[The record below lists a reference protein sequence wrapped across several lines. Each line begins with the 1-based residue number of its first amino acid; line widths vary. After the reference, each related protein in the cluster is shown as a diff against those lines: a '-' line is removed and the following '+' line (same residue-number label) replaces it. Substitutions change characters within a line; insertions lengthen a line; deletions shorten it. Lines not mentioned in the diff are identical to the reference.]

1 MSSKNANLTE
11 KKIAYSEY
19 AYFFSV
25 LFLAISIAFMKAAGF
40 GVSLS
45 SAPAYVIY
53 EKVSLTQ
60 TISYGTAEYTIQ
72 AFILLFLFI
81 VTGKFG
87 KRHVFSFLSTLIFAA
102 TIDAISNILALL
114 PLQYVWLRVLL
125 LVFAIIIGP
134 LGYALM
140 DHTYIS
146 PIVYIL
152 YEQEIA
158 KATGRSRN
166 LVYWTYNIISGAFA
180 LGFSFYF
187 FGMGTFVGVNIATIL
202 YTLAKI
208 LLREPWEKFIENHFK
223 FRSKYKQLERHFK

>member
-1 MSSKNANLTE
+1 MSSKNANLKE
-11 KKIAYSEY
+11 KKIVYSEY

-60 TISYGTAEYTIQ
+60 QISYGTAEYTIQ

-87 KRHVFSFLSTLIFAA
+87 KKHVFSFLTTLIFAS
-102 TIDAISNILALL
+102 TIDAITNVLELL
-114 PLQYVWLRVLL
+114 PLEIVWVRVLL
-125 LVFAIIIGP
+125 LALAIVIGP

-158 KATGRSRN
+158 KASGRDRN
-166 LVYWTYNIISGAFA
+166 LVYWTFNVISGIFA
-180 LGFSFYF
+180 IGLSFYF
-187 FGMGTFVGVNIATIL
+187 FGVGAFVGVNIATIL
-202 YTLAKI
+202 YTLSKI
-208 LLREPWEKFIENHFK
+208 LLREPWEKFIEKHFK
-223 FRSKYKQLERHFK
+223 FRTKYWQLERHFK

>member
-1 MSSKNANLTE
+1 MSSKNANLKE
-11 KKIAYSEY
+11 KKIVYSEY

-60 TISYGTAEYTIQ
+60 QISYGTAEYTIQ

-87 KRHVFSFLSTLIFAA
+87 KKHVFSFLTTLIFAA
-102 TIDAISNILALL
+102 TIDAITNVLELL
-114 PLQYVWLRVLL
+114 PLEIVWVRVLL
-125 LVFAIIIGP
+125 LALAIVIGP

-158 KATGRSRN
+158 KASGHDRN
-166 LVYWTYNIISGAFA
+166 LVYWTFNVISGIFA
-180 LGFSFYF
+180 IGLSFYF
-187 FGMGTFVGVNIATIL
+187 FGVGVFVGVNIATIL
-202 YTLAKI
+202 YTLSKI
-208 LLREPWEKFIENHFK
+208 LLREPWEKFIEKHFK
-223 FRSKYKQLERHFK
+223 FRTKYWQLERHFK

>member
-1 MSSKNANLTE
+1 MSKNANLSE

-72 AFILLFLFI
+72 AFVLLFLFI

-114 PLQYVWLRVLL
+114 PLQYIWLRVLL
-125 LVFAIIIGP
+125 VVFAIVIGP

-152 YEQEIA
+152 YEQEIS

-166 LVYWTYNIISGAFA
+166 LVYWTYNIISGCFA

-202 YTLAKI
+202 YTLSKI
-208 LLREPWEKFIENHFK
+208 LLREPWEKFIEKHFK

>member
-1 MSSKNANLTE
+1 MSSKNANLKE
-11 KKIAYSEY
+11 KKIVYSEY

-60 TISYGTAEYTIQ
+60 QISYGTAEYTIQ

-87 KRHVFSFLSTLIFAA
+87 KKHVFSFLTTLIFAA
-102 TIDAISNILALL
+102 TIDAITNILELL
-114 PLQYVWLRVLL
+114 PLEIVWVRVLL
-125 LVFAIIIGP
+125 LALAIVIGP

-158 KATGRSRN
+158 KASGRDRN
-166 LVYWTYNIISGAFA
+166 LVYWTFNVISGIFA
-180 LGFSFYF
+180 IGLSFYF
-187 FGMGTFVGVNIATIL
+187 FGVGAFVGVNIATIL
-202 YTLAKI
+202 YTLSKI
-208 LLREPWEKFIENHFK
+208 LLREPWEKFIEKHFK
-223 FRSKYKQLERHFK
+223 FRTKYWQLERHFK

>member
-1 MSSKNANLTE
+1 MSKNANLSD

-72 AFILLFLFI
+72 AFVLLFLFI

-87 KRHVFSFLSTLIFAA
+87 KRHVFSFLSTMIFAA
-102 TIDAISNILALL
+102 TIDAISNILEFL
-114 PLQYVWLRVLL
+114 PLEYVWLRVLL
-125 LVFAIIIGP
+125 LIFAIVLGP

-152 YEQEIA
+152 YEQEVA

-166 LVYWTYNIISGAFA
+166 IVYWTYNIISGLFA

-187 FGMGTFVGVNIATIL
+187 FGMGAFVGVNIATIL
-202 YTLAKI
+202 YTLSKI
-208 LLREPWEKFIENHFK
+208 LLREPWEKFIEKHFK
-223 FRSKYKQLERHFK
+223 FRNKYKQLERHFK

>member
-1 MSSKNANLTE
+1 MSSKNANLKE

-25 LFLAISIAFMKAAGF
+25 LFLAIAIAFMKAAGF

-53 EKVSLTQ
+53 EKVALTQ
-60 TISYGTAEYTIQ
+60 QISYGAAEYTIQ
-72 AFILLFLFI
+72 AFVLLFLFI

-87 KRHVFSFLSTLIFAA
+87 RKYVFSFLSTLIFAA
-102 TIDAISNILALL
+102 TIDAVSNILNLI
-114 PLQYVWLRVLL
+114 PLEMIWVRVLL
-125 LVFAIIIGP
+125 IVLAIVIGP

-158 KATGRSRN
+158 KKYNKDRN
-166 LVYWTYNIISGAFA
+166 LVYWIYNIVSGAVA
-180 LGFSFYF
+180 LGLSFYF
-187 FGMGTFVGVNIATIL
+187 FGFGAFVGVNIATIL
-202 YTLAKI
+202 YTLSKI
-208 LLREPWEKFIENHFK
+208 LLREPWEKYIEKHFK
-223 FRSKYKQLERHFK
+223 FRTKYKQLERHFK

>member
-1 MSSKNANLTE
+1 MSSKNANLKE
-11 KKIAYSEY
+11 KKIVYSEY

-40 GVSLS
+40 CVSLS

-60 TISYGTAEYTIQ
+60 QISYGTAEYTIQ

-87 KRHVFSFLSTLIFAA
+87 KKHVFSFLTTLIFAA
-102 TIDAISNILALL
+102 TIDAITNVLELL
-114 PLQYVWLRVLL
+114 PLEIVWVRVLL
-125 LVFAIIIGP
+125 LALAIVIGP

-158 KATGRSRN
+158 KASGRDRN
-166 LVYWTYNIISGAFA
+166 LVYWTFNVISGIFA
-180 LGFSFYF
+180 IGLSFYF
-187 FGMGTFVGVNIATIL
+187 FGVGAFVGVNIATIL
-202 YTLAKI
+202 YTLSKI
-208 LLREPWEKFIENHFK
+208 LLREPWEKFIEKHFK
-223 FRSKYKQLERHFK
+223 FRTKYWQLERHFK